1 MNSFFLRL
9 WSGVIGAWRSLFL
22 TVAISLASA
31 SLFVWIGVLL
41 WEKLPISMIIFLL
54 AGMALNA
61 WILISLLRSAIRAI
75 AGWHARKIEAVG
87 GVVAIV
93 SLVAVVYYGAGYL
106 ALSK

>member
-1 MNSFFLRL
+1 
-9 WSGVIGAWRSLFL
+9 
-22 TVAISLASA
+22 
-31 SLFVWIGVLL
+31 
-41 WEKLPISMIIFLL
+41 MIIFLL